1 MAASVKVAVRVRPF
15 NSREMGKDS
24 KCIIQMNGNTTS
36 KSVRLLS
43 VCLSA
48 CLPVIFT
55 VTAGIVD
62 VSLGMDDVSTVTP
75 RKAVVEVLLFL
86 VFGFG

>member
-36 KSVRLLS
+36 KSVCLS
-43 VCLSA
+43 VCLPDPSR
-48 CLPVIFT
+48 
-55 VTAGIVD
+55 
-62 VSLGMDDVSTVTP
+62 TP
-75 RKAVVEVLLFL
+75 GRCIHFGLKKFL
-86 VFGFG
+86 VYFICRSDGFSLTHPHSHCRNCQC